1 MDKPRVIRHG
11 TFMTRSLPNPSL
23 AIAFMLCATAFIA
36 GTMIAAKVLGSD
48 LLGPALHPLQVS
60 HGRFLFALIAIAISF
75 AVFRPPV
82 SAPQWRVHA
91 GRSLFG
97 WLGVTCMFGAVAVIP
112 LSDASAISFLNPVMC
127 MLLAI
132 PLLGE
137 RVGKWRWLAAI
148 MALTG
153 ALILL
158 RPGTTAFQPAALLA
172 LAAAVLL
179 GMELIFIKKL
189 ANKEGPFQILLINN
203 GIGWALASTA
213 VIPVFMAPTLQQWV
227 VLAALGVI
235 MAAAQACF
243 VNAMARADAS
253 FITPFSYITLVF
265 AALFDA
271 AIFGVL
277 PDAISWLGAVIILAG
292 AFLLA
297 TRERVATSKKRT
309 SAA

>member
-1 MDKPRVIRHG
+1 MAQV
-11 TFMTRSLPNPSL
+11 MTRSAPNPSL
-23 AIAFMLCATAFIA
+23 AIVFILCATAFIA

-60 HGRFLFALIAIAISF
+60 HGRFLFALIAIGIGFAI
-75 AVFRPPV
+75 VRPTI
-82 SAPQWRVHA
+82 SAPQWRIHA

-97 WLGVTCMFGAVAVIP
+97 WLGVTCMFAAVAVIP
-112 LSDASAISFLNPVMC
+112 LSDATAISFLNPVMC

-137 RVGKWRWLAAI
+137 RVGKWRWLAAV

-153 ALILL
+153 AIILL
-158 RPGTTAFQPAALLA
+158 RPGTGAFQPAALLA

-189 ANKEGPFQILLINN
+189 ANKENPFQILLINN
-203 GIGWALASTA
+203 GIGWVLASTA
-213 VIPVFMAPTLQQWV
+213 VIPVFMAPTALQWL

-265 AALFDA
+265 AALYDA
-271 AIFGVL
+271 AVFGVL
-277 PDAISWLGAVIILAG
+277 PDVISWVGAAIILGG

-297 TRERVATSKKRT
+297 TRERVAASRNRT
-309 SAA
+309 TPA